1 MFVMKTLKVLI
12 FLWLA
17 WYLSGPILGVVGTWD
32 SAQSHMQVVIFNGGG
47 ALTLIVL
54 AVLCRRALQQLRR
67 YLLLTLLRLSY
78 RIPLPLSSVSEQDIL
93 YPLRFDLSSLFPP
106 LRI

>member
-17 WYLSGPILGVVGTWD
+17 WYLSGPILEMIDTWE
-32 SAQSHMQVVIFNGGG
+32 SPQNEMQDVIFNAGG

-54 AVLCRRALQQLRR
+54 AVLCRRSLQQLRR

-93 YPLRFDLSSLFPP
+93 YPLRLDLSSLFPP